1 MYLQRDVRI
10 RHARDL
16 TFNLLTPEDAYELLA
31 FETAER
37 AWFEQHIEA
46 RREQFYT
53 PHGVSQHIIECLAL
67 HAQGRMSPLLI
78 RHKGAIIGRAN
89 LRDID
94 QVSARAG
101 YRLAEEACGQGI
113 AYKALHHL
121 MKEARCIYGLD
132 TLEAIVSIDNKAS
145 RRVLEKAK
153 FTVVDKMPAYSQVGD
168 QRLDCLVYACALREK
183 VDCP

>member
-1 MYLQRDVRI
+1 MYPQRDVRV

-16 TFNLLTPEDAYELLA
+16 AFSLLTPEDAFELLA

-67 HAQGRMSPLLI
+67 NAQGRMSPLLI
-78 RHKGAIIGRAN
+78 RYKGVIIGRAN
-89 LRDID
+89 LHDID
-94 QVSARAG
+94 QDSARVG
-101 YRLAEEACGQGI
+101 YRLAENACGQGI
-113 AYKALHHL
+113 AHKALNHL

-132 TLEAIVSIDNKAS
+132 TLQATVSVENKAS
-145 RRVLEKAK
+145 QRVLEKAK
-153 FTVVDKMPAYSQVGD
+153 FTVVDKLPTYSRVSE
-168 QRLDCLVYACALREK
+168 QRLDCVVYQCALREK
-183 VDCP
+183 VECP